1 MSAACRRTSPSHP
14 VAAQRLA
21 LIARI
26 AGVCRA
32 TGRFADKQLGDFP
45 MANPKDKSPQNGRV
59 LDRTDRRILTRIQ
72 ANGRLTNKQLAE
84 LVNLSPTPCLRR
96 VNLLEQAGYIERYRA
111 VLRPAKLGYTIRA
124 FLTIKRTRESHRE
137 TVWQRMLAIPEV
149 IACHVVSGDFD
160 LLVEVVARDMEHYAN
175 LTLKTITSIDGVH
188 DLRSTFSIQ
197 ALKTDGDLP
206 IVEAD
211 KPRS

>member
-1 MSAACRRTSPSHP
+1 
-14 VAAQRLA
+14 
-21 LIARI
+21 
-26 AGVCRA
+26 
-32 TGRFADKQLGDFP
+32 
-45 MANPKDKSPQNGRV
+45 MANIKDTPPQDRRP
-59 LDRTDRRILTRIQ
+59 LDRTDRRILAQIQ

-96 VNLLEQAGYIERYRA
+96 LNLLEQAGYIERYRA
-111 VLRPAKLGYTIRA
+111 ILSPAKLGYSIRA

-149 IACHVVSGDFD
+149 IACHVISGEFD

-197 ALKTDGDLP
+197 ALKTDGDFP
-206 IVEAD
+206 IVEPN
-211 KPRS
+211 KSRP